1 MRIALFTETFL
12 PNVNGVAN
20 TLCRLLD
27 YLQAHGHEA
36 ILFAPQGAPESYAG
50 AEVVPL
56 GGMPFPLYPEVNFTP
71 PQFGITE
78 RLRQFRP
85 DLLHL
90 VSPVVFGVVG
100 PTVARSLR
108 LPILSSY
115 HTDLAAYSH
124 HYGLAFI
131 KNALMSYLR
140 WIHNRTRITLCPSR
154 ATLND
159 LRRQGFRRLKVW
171 GRGVDTTRF
180 HPSYR
185 NESWRES
192 IGVKPDENLL
202 LYVGRLGRE
211 KRVDMLAESLRGL
224 KQVRMVIVGDG
235 PARADLEQR
244 MRGLPVHFTGYLKG
258 EDLSTAYASS
268 DVFVFPS
275 DTETF
280 GQVVQ
285 EAMASGL
292 PVVGARSGGTLDLVQ
307 EGVTG
312 SLFEPGVASDLR
324 FKLRA
329 MTDNEAV
336 RRSMGENGRAFAEQR
351 SWPSVL
357 GELMNHYTRMLPR
370 KKRKYQVHP
379 AT

>member
-12 PNVNGVAN
+12 PNVNGVAH
-20 TLCRLLD
+20 TLCRILD
-27 YLQAHGHEA
+27 YLQLHGHEA

-50 AEVVPL
+50 AEIVPL
-56 GGMPFPLYPEVNFTP
+56 KGFPFPLYPEVNFTP
-71 PQFGITE
+71 PQFGVTE

-85 DLLHL
+85 DVLHL
-90 VSPVVFGVVG
+90 VSPVIFGGMG
-100 PTVARSLR
+100 PTIARRLR
-108 LPILSSY
+108 IPVLSSY

-124 HYGLAFI
+124 HYGLSFI
-131 KNALMSYLR
+131 KDVFMSYLR

-154 ATLND
+154 ATLNA

-171 GRGVDTTRF
+171 GRGVDVQRF
-180 HPSYR
+180 HPAHRS
-185 NESWRES
+185 EAWRAS
-192 IGVKPDENLL
+192 VGAQPDDALL

-211 KRVDMLAESLRGL
+211 KRVDLLAELVRGMDH
-224 KQVRMVIVGDG
+224 VRLVIVGDG
-235 PARADLEQR
+235 PARTELEQR

-258 EDLSTAYASS
+258 HDLAVAYASA

-312 SLFEPGVASDLR
+312 TLFTPGEARDLR
-324 FKLRA
+324 MKVQHLLA
-329 MTDNEAV
+329 NEEL
-336 RRSMGENGRAFAEQR
+336 RRSMGINGRLFAEQR

-357 GELMNHYTRMLPR
+357 GELMNYYARMLRHSRPLR
-370 KKRKYQVHP
+370 LGP